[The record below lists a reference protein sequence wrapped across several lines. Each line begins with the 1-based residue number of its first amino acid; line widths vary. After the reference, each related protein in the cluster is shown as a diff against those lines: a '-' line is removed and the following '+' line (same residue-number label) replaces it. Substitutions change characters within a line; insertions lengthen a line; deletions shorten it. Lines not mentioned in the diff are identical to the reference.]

1 MFFGTFFS
9 SAQSITIYA
18 ENTAYGTGFVRS
30 SGVKTSGNM
39 QVSTS
44 TTYGRGWAKFDLSAV
59 PANATITGV
68 TLGFYTFTST
78 TTFTNNTITGFAQDP
93 IFSTGGT
100 LYNNIGNSTIYN
112 TSTWSGSGWQTKSLN
127 STVYSLVQSNIGN
140 SVTFGFIRGSAQL
153 YQIYGYSSTFKPYI
167 TIQYTL
173 STLPPASP
181 SSITSSL
188 FGEETTCQNF
198 PVGLTANNSIGAT
211 YWFEDSCGT
220 TNPFST
226 GNNITVNPQDTTTYF
241 ARNYENGLW
250 SPNCAS
256 ITINVLAP
264 PIISPN
270 DTICLGE
277 VSTIS
282 ASGNYDY
289 YSWSNGSSTSSI
301 SVSPISTTNYTVTAN
316 NFFYDCFVTEQV
328 QVVVN
333 PLPII
338 NAGNDIA
345 LCYDFTDFNIIP
357 ITPGNGFWLG
367 TGIDSAGFYSN
378 HTLGTNSVIYKVID
392 ANNCKKT
399 DTLMVSISGNPL
411 ADFVYNSNTFCID
424 GTNPTP
430 TVLFSQGGTFSC
442 DNCVIDPFSG
452 NIDLT
457 SSGEGVFN
465 VSYTDANNCGNP
477 IIKTITIVSST
488 QSSFSYIDV
497 MCQDH
502 SISPTLNS
510 NSTIGIFTSTPNLNS
525 LNLNSGEI
533 DLTLETP
540 GIYSISNT
548 IITDGSCF
556 SSQFSFNIEIFAL
569 PTVQITYADN
579 ILCLGDTVFMQANGA
594 SSYEWNNVLGTN
606 SSVFDVP
613 NTNKTYILKGIDL
626 NSCENFDTL
635 LVDVNNY
642 PTLITSASQNICIG
656 DSITLTASG
665 APFLNWNNSLP
676 QGGSNL
682 VFPTSTTQYQII
694 GIDENNCQD
703 TSSILITVNSIDVAN
718 FNYNSSL
725 FCIDDTNP
733 FPINNGTPNGVFSGN
748 TVINSNTGEI
758 DLLNSGNGDFIV
770 VYQTPGYCFRIDTF
784 EVKIVDNFITDFS
797 IPTSNCQVGN
807 VFPVMT
813 NNGLIGTFSST
824 PIGLN
829 IDSQSGLI
837 NFELSANG
845 IYSVTN
851 TITGTGTCAT
861 SQYSNTIEILQ
872 SPIVN
877 LNFQNDTAICIGQ
890 NLNLVANGATNFG
903 WNNGL
908 GVGANK
914 TITPSTNTTVIVIGT
929 NINGCND
936 ADTLQVQI
944 NSLPNVS
951 AGSDITLCYNQ
962 SYLFSGSGALT
973 YTWNNGMINNMSWN
987 ATISSS
993 FTVIGTDLNGC
1004 QNTDQMNINVN
1015 PLPNVFAGNDV
1026 AVCQNQNISLLGAGA
1041 VNYSWNNG
1049 IINGQSFIPSS
1060 TSTYTVIGT
1069 DLNGC
1074 QNSDQVTVSIN
1085 PLPIINAGND
1095 TVICQNSDIVLIGS
1109 GGVSY
1114 TWNNGVIDGQN
1125 FNPSSSLTYNVIGT
1139 DVNGCNNND
1148 QVTVGVYNLPVVSSG
1163 NDFNICENSS
1173 VTLFGNG
1180 ASTYIWNNGV
1190 LNGVAFNIQNSNVY
1204 TVTGT
1209 DVNGCQN
1216 TDQININVNPL
1227 PNVFAGN
1234 DVSVCQ
1240 NQIISL
1246 SGAGAL
1252 NYSWNNGII
1261 NGQSFIPSSTLTYS
1275 LIGTD
1280 VNGCQN
1286 SDQVFVS
1293 VNPLPI
1299 INAGND
1305 TVICQNS
1312 DIVLTGSG
1320 GVSYTWNNGVIDGQ
1334 NFNPTSS
1341 LTYGVIGTDAN
1352 GCQNTDQVLINI
1364 NPLPS
1369 VFAGNDASICEGSTI
1384 SLIGNGANTYTWNNG
1399 ITNGIPF
1406 TIQDSTIYTVTGTD
1420 INGCQNTDQVQI
1432 NVNPLP
1438 NVFAGNDVF
1447 ICQNQSISLTG
1458 SGSSTINYSWDNGVI
1473 DGLSFIP
1480 TSSSTYSVIGTDII
1494 GCQNSDQIIVSINT
1508 PITLTSTI
1516 LPEVFGNDGSIDLTV
1531 NGNAPF
1537 IFDWGS
1543 NVLSNQINNEDLNY
1557 LQKGEYT
1564 IIISDNIGCILTQ
1577 IFTIENKPDLFVP
1590 TGVSPNNDGKN
1601 DAWELLGSSF
1611 IPDLEVKIFNLQ
1623 EQIIYS
1629 QSGNYTPWDC
1639 TFLGEKVPTQEYFY
1653 TISSLSLGLFKSGY
1667 LLVNN

>member
-1 MFFGTFFS
+1 MKSEGKNNKKQEVFRKRMFTLNLKVNAIKGLNQGRFAQIALTCFIALFISNNLKAQTFAAVQVNPFSLTDIGNFS
-9 SAQSITIYA
+9 SI
-18 ENTAYGTGFVRS
+18 AYGDLDADGDLDMI
-30 SGVKTSGNM
+30 SGETSGNFKYFQNTGTSSAPVFAAVVTNPFLLTLVYNYSNPTFADLDGDGDLDM
-39 QVSTS
+39 MAGVSGGNFKYFENTGTSSAPAFAVEQTNPFSLLNVGNYPHPNFADLDGDGDLDMMVGVYAGSFEYFQNTGTSSAPSFAWVATNPFSLTEIGRFLS
-44 TTYGRGWAKFDLSAV
+44 TTFGDLDGDGDLDVLAGDISGSFYYFQ
-59 PANATITGV
+59 NTGTSSNPTFAAAQTNPFSLTDIGSYSSPTFV
-68 TLGFYTFTST
+68 DLDDDGYLDIMAGENGGNFYYFK
-78 TTFTNNTITGFAQDP
+78 
-93 IFSTGGT
+93 
-100 LYNNIGNSTIYN
+100 N
-112 TSTWSGSGWQTKSLN
+112 TSLPTASPLSIIPDAFLISQTTCSDYPVNL
-127 STVYSLVQSNIGN
+127 TVNN
-140 SVTFGFIRGSAQL
+140 SVGT
-153 YQIYGYSSTFKPYI
+153 
-167 TIQYTL
+167 
-173 STLPPASP
+173 
-181 SSITSSL
+181 
-188 FGEETTCQNF
+188 
-198 PVGLTANNSIGAT
+198 T
-211 YWFEDSCGT
+211 YWFEGT
-220 TNPFST
+220 CNTINSI
-226 GNNITVNPQDTTTYF
+226 GSGLNITVFPNDTTTYF
-241 ARNYENGLW
+241 ARNFENGIW
-250 SPNCAS
+250 SNNCAS
-256 ITINVLAP
+256 ITINVLP
-264 PIISPN
+264 PPTLSSN
-270 DTICLGE
+270 DTICSGE
-277 VSTIS
+277 TVILNE
-282 ASGNYDY
+282 SGNYLIYQWNDGLQNV
-289 YSWSNGSSTSSI
+289 SNI
-301 SVSPISTTNYTVTAN
+301 VNPEMNTTYNVTAYN
-316 NFFYDCFVTEQV
+316 NEYDCTAFGQV
-328 QVVVN
+328 SIEVN
-333 PLPII
+333 NLPLVF
-338 NAGNDIA
+338 AGNDLT
-345 LCYDFTDFNIIP
+345 LCYNFVDFTLVPANP
-357 ITPGNGFWLG
+357 LGGFWIG
-367 TGIDSAGFYSN
+367 TGIDSSGFYSN
-378 HTLGTNSVIYKVID
+378 HTIGTHSVTYKVID
-392 ANNCKKT
+392 ANNCQNT

-411 ADFVYNSNTFCID
+411 ADFAYNSNTFCID

-465 VSYTDANNCGNP
+465 VSYADANNCGNP

-510 NSTIGIFTSTPNLNS
+510 NSTVGIFTSTPNLNS

-533 DLTLETP
+533 DLTLESP

-569 PTVQITYADN
+569 PTVQITNADN

-594 SSYEWNNVLGTN
+594 SNYEWNNVLGTN

-635 LVDVNNY
+635 QVDVNNY

-676 QGGSNL
+676 QGGNNL

-987 ATISSS
+987 AIISSS
-993 FTVIGTDLNGC
+993 FTVTGTDLNGC

-1026 AVCQNQNISLLGAGA
+1026 AVCQNQNISLAGAGA

-1060 TSTYTVIGT
+1060 TLTYTVIGT

-1095 TVICQNSDIVLIGS
+1095 TVICQNSDIILTGS

-1139 DVNGCNNND
+1139 DVYGCNNND
-1148 QVTVGVYNLPVVSSG
+1148 QVTVGVYNLPVVSAG

-1227 PNVFAGN
+1227 PNVFAGSDSSFCVGN
-1234 DVSVCQ
+1234 
-1240 NQIISL
+1240 NYTL
-1246 SGAGAL
+1246 SGQGA
-1252 NYSWNNGII
+1252 
-1261 NGQSFIPSSTLTYS
+1261 
-1275 LIGTD
+1275 
-1280 VNGCQN
+1280 
-1286 SDQVFVS
+1286 
-1293 VNPLPI
+1293 
-1299 INAGND
+1299 
-1305 TVICQNS
+1305 
-1312 DIVLTGSG
+1312 
-1320 GVSYTWNNGVIDGQ
+1320 VSYTWDNGFPNQTTFSPLAGTNIY
-1334 NFNPTSS
+1334 N
-1341 LTYGVIGTDAN
+1341 VIGTDAN
-1352 GCQNTDQVLINI
+1352 GCQNSDQLTLNVGNETFSQLYVSAINLFI
-1364 NPLPS
+1364 LNNIAYNLS
-1369 VFAGNDASICEGSTI
+1369 GTYQQTI
-1384 SLIGNGANTYTWNNG
+1384 LNA
-1399 ITNGIPF
+1399 
-1406 TIQDSTIYTVTGTD
+1406 
-1420 INGCQNTDQVQI
+1420 NGCDSIITLNLIINYLGVNENNKTMFNVYPNPSGTGIFNIDIPSDLQI
-1432 NVNPLP
+1432 SYELMDYK
-1438 NVFAGNDVF
+1438 GNLLSK
-1447 ICQNQSISLTG
+1447 NSL
-1458 SGSSTINYSWDNGVI
+1458 SSTIIDISEFADGIYFLKLYYNKDNYEI
-1473 DGLSFIP
+1473 
-1480 TSSSTYSVIGTDII
+1480 
-1494 GCQNSDQIIVSINT
+1494 
-1508 PITLTSTI
+1508 
-1516 LPEVFGNDGSIDLTV
+1516 
-1531 NGNAPF
+1531 
-1537 IFDWGS
+1537 
-1543 NVLSNQINNEDLNY
+1543 
-1557 LQKGEYT
+1557 
-1564 IIISDNIGCILTQ
+1564 
-1577 IFTIENKPDLFVP
+1577 
-1590 TGVSPNNDGKN
+1590 
-1601 DAWELLGSSF
+1601 
-1611 IPDLEVKIFNLQ
+1611 VKIA
-1623 EQIIYS
+1623 
-1629 QSGNYTPWDC
+1629 
-1639 TFLGEKVPTQEYFY
+1639 K
-1653 TISSLSLGLFKSGY
+1653 
-1667 LLVNN
+1667 NN